1 MALDSFIQVP
11 ADSVGKK
18 VDTDQ
23 VVVGANTVQRQRV
36 QVTGAGATDIARTNA
51 SEGLSTS
58 LSVLSASRTHGT
70 SASVAAGGQVDVD
83 ATQISS
89 GLTGKLIQVIVS
101 SSVPFKAELKTV
113 LNASAS
119 GTLVTWIGHQ
129 VDCTFASKKFINVA
143 HNAGAGIDT
152 FRMTI
157 TNLDT
162 VSAADVYATFFYD
175 EE

>member
-1 MALDSFIQVP
+1 MSDSFIQVP
-11 ADSVGKK
+11 VDAGGKK
-18 VDTDQ
+18 VDTETLT
-23 VVVGANTVQRQRV
+23 VGVNTIQRQRV
-36 QVTGAGATDIARTNA
+36 QVTGAAATDIARVNA

-58 LSVLSASRTHGT
+58 LSVLSANRTHAT
-70 SASVAAGGQVDVD
+70 SASVAAGGQADLD
-83 ATQISS
+83 ATQIGS
-89 GLTGKLIQVIVS
+89 GLTGKLIQVVIA

-129 VDCTFASKKFINVA
+129 VDCTFASKKFITVA

>member
-1 MALDSFIQVP
+1 MATDSFIQVP
-11 ADSVGKK
+11 VDAGGKK
-18 VDTDQ
+18 VDADQ
-23 VVVGANTVQRQRV
+23 LVVGVNTVQRQRV
-36 QVTGAGATDIARTNA
+36 QVTGPAATDIARVNA

-58 LSVLSASRTHGT
+58 LAVLSANRTHST
-70 SASVAAGGQVDVD
+70 TASVAAGGQADLD
-83 ATQISS
+83 ASQISS
-89 GLTGKLIQVIVS
+89 GLTGKLVQIIIS

-119 GTLVTWIGHQ
+119 GTLVTWINRA
-129 VDCTFASKKFINVA
+129 VDCTFAHKKFLTVA

-152 FRMTI
+152 FRVTI

-162 VSAADVYATFFYD
+162 TSAADVYATFFYD